1 MDAVS
6 ALSALLVA
14 LVGLAAASLTFGV
27 DSRDGFGD
35 DRRRTTF
42 G

>member
-1 MDAVS
+1 MDALF
-6 ALSALLVA
+6 ALSAMLVA
-14 LVGLAAASLTFGV
+14 LFGLAAASLTFGV

-35 DRRRTTF
+35 DPQHTTI